1 MFLVSKEKLSAFMCT
16 VIIKIA
22 ISKIACWLG
31 IVHSYMNCKFGI
43 TTAICEI
50 LENCKFRRTCF
61 EIYSIQILFYSL
73 TYLLDPYQVV
83 SPGDKNNK
91 QFII

>member
-1 MFLVSKEKLSAFMCT
+1 MCLVSKEKLSAFMCI
-16 VIIKIA
+16 VIIKTA
-22 ISKIACWLG
+22 ISKITCWLG
-31 IVHSYMNCKFGI
+31 IAHSYMNCKLGI
-43 TTAICEI
+43 TTANCEI
-50 LENCKFRRTCF
+50 LEGCKFGRTCF
-61 EIYSIQILFYSL
+61 EIYFIQIFFYSL